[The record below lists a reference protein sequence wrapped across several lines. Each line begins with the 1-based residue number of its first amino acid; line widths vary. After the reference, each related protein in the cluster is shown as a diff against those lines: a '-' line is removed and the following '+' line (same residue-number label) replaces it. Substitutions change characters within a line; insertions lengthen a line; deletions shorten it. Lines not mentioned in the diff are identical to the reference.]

1 MMEINFIVPYFPGT
15 NTKCSEATWIYQ
27 LMKTCFLVITSL

>member
-1 MMEINFIVPYFPGT
+1 MMEINSIVPYFPGA

-27 LMKTCFLVITSL
+27 LMKTFFIVITSL